1 MKAIYK
7 RELKSYF
14 CSFTGWLFVA
24 VNLFMMGLY
33 FIVYNMLIGYPTIAY
48 VLQSI
53 AFTFIV
59 TIPILTMRVLSE
71 ERKNRT
77 DQLILTAPVSV
88 GKIVLGKYLALLT
101 VLALPVA
108 FMGVLPFFLMQGGEV
123 QLGVSYA
130 SLLGFFLYGGLA
142 LAIGLFLSAL
152 TESVV
157 IAAVL
162 SFGALFL
169 GYIMPGIANLLTTTG
184 TTAVTTA
191 IARILSCFDMVGRF
205 DTLAS
210 GYFELE
216 AVVYYVTAS
225 GLALFC
231 TAQVIQKR
239 RYSVSGGGIKLGAY
253 SVSGI
258 IMAVVLT
265 VALNLGLNYVP
276 EQYSSFDLT
285 ENRLYALTE
294 ETKAFLGELSEDV
307 TIHVLAEEGAGD
319 ADLEKTLARIK
330 DQSGHVRVNYV
341 SPSKNPNFYQN
352 YTQEAPA
359 AGSLIVEGEKRS
371 RVVDYND
378 IYTYEMDYATYS
390 YQTTAYDGE
399 GQIVSAI
406 AYVTTE
412 DMPVFYAIGGHGV
425 LELEDK
431 FINAMEKENVS
442 CEQLMLYSVD

>member
-130 SLLGFFLYGGLA
+130 SLLGFFLYGSLA

-307 TIHVLAEEGAGD
+307 TIHVLAAM
-319 ADLEKTLARIK
+319 
-330 DQSGHVRVNYV
+330 SG
-341 SPSKNPNFYQN
+341 
-352 YTQEAPA
+352 
-359 AGSLIVEGEKRS
+359 
-371 RVVDYND
+371 
-378 IYTYEMDYATYS
+378 
-390 YQTTAYDGE
+390 
-399 GQIVSAI
+399 
-406 AYVTTE
+406 
-412 DMPVFYAIGGHGV
+412 
-425 LELEDK
+425 
-431 FINAMEKENVS
+431 
-442 CEQLMLYSVD
+442 